1 MSEPNGAGA
10 LQVGTVLT
18 RADLGLAE
26 ALSAEFDLLWI
37 DLEHAALD
45 LADVEALTAICQG
58 QRCATYVRLPGTGTD
73 RLSAILDIGIDG
85 VVVPMIEDPEQA
97 SDFVK
102 ELAYPPQGVRGFGPR
117 RASKH
122 GTLARYWERDSARP
136 RCVIQIETAKAVE
149 HAAAIAAV
157 RGVDALVVGCADLG
171 ISLGAPGATGDPR
184 LQEAV
189 AKTAD
194 AAGQRGIAFGL
205 AGGGDP
211 SDLIKLGPPDLA
223 FLVYSVDARIY
234 VSALRSAKAAIG
246 AAATD
251 GGLELSERLGASIG

>member
-1 MSEPNGAGA
+1 MSEPNGAGT

-18 RADLGLAE
+18 RPDIGLAE

-45 LADVEALTAICQG
+45 LRDVEALTAVCQG
-58 QRCATYVRLPGTGTD
+58 QGCATYVRLPNLKSD

-85 VVVPMIEDPEQA
+85 VVVPMIEGAEQA
-97 SDFVK
+97 SEFVK
-102 ELAYPPQGVRGFGPR
+102 QLVYPPQGGRGFGPR

-122 GTLARYWERDSARP
+122 GALERYWELDSARP
-136 RCVIQIETAKAVE
+136 RCVIQIETANAVE
-149 HAAAIAAV
+149 AASAIAAV
-157 RGVDALVVGCADLG
+157 EGVDALVVGCADLG
-171 ISLGAPGATGDPR
+171 LSLGAPGAIGDPR

-189 AKTAD
+189 HKTAD
-194 AAGQRGIAFGL
+194 AAEERGVAFGL
-205 AGGGDP
+205 AGGGEP
-211 SDLIKLGPPDLA
+211 ADLIKLSPPDLA

-246 AAATD
+246 AAASES
-251 GGLELSERLGASIG
+251 GLKISARVGAEIG